1 MKSKACEVVNAIVTA
16 RSAGGPDNGTIVPGL
31 PHKPYPTTRSAAHH
45 GVSFF
50 ADKALFDVVP
60 NHSHTIAGNF
70 HATRYSR
77 QFTREKQPLLGS

>member
-1 MKSKACEVVNAIVTA
+1 MKGKTCEVVNAIVTA

-31 PHKPYPTTRSAAHH
+31 PHKPYPTMRSAAHH

-60 NHSHTIAGNF
+60 NHSHTTAG
-70 HATRYSR
+70 TRYSM